1 MPREEEEIYTY
12 LFTGFL
18 DSGKTSLI
26 MGTLQD
32 PSFSTGEKTLIIC
45 CEEGEI
51 EYEEE
56 ILKKHN
62 AEVVVVEEQEDFTTK
77 FLEECRK
84 KYNPDRV
91 MIEYNGTWDIEH
103 IMELEMPEY
112 WVLVQL
118 LTTVDASTFES
129 YMSNMRSLLVPQ
141 FTYSEV
147 VIFNRCTEET
157 PKGSYR
163 RMVKAVNRKAQM
175 VYEREDGTM
184 DNSMDEELP
193 FDITADVIDITE
205 DDYGIWYMDALDHPE
220 HYEGKKLHFKAVIY
234 QPPEFPK
241 DWFVPGR
248 FAMTCCADD
257 IAFIGYKC
265 RAVSVSK
272 FKNRDWAYVTATAKV
287 ENVKEYGGEG
297 LVLYAEKLEPAEKS
311 EEELVYFT

>member
-1 MPREEEEIYTY
+1 MQSEEKEIYTY

-32 PSFSTGEKTLIIC
+32 INFSTGEKTLIVC
-45 CEEGEI
+45 CEEGET
-51 EYEEE
+51 EYDRVVLE
-56 ILKKHN
+56 KNN
-62 AEVVVVEEQEDFTTK
+62 AVVVMAEEQEKFTTE
-77 FLEECRK
+77 FLETCQK

-112 WVLVQL
+112 WILVQL

-129 YMSNMRSLLVPQ
+129 YMNNMRSLFVPQ

-147 VIFNRCTEET
+147 VIFNRCTQET
-157 PKGSYR
+157 PKGSFR

-175 VYEREDGTM
+175 VYELENGKI

-193 FDITADVIDITE
+193 FDITADIVEIEE

-220 HYEGKKLHFKAVIY
+220 NYEGKTIHFKAVIY
-234 QPPEFPK
+234 QPPEFSK

-257 IAFIGYKC
+257 ITFIGYKC
-265 RAVSVSK
+265 KSAEVSQ
-272 FKNRDWAYVTATAKV
+272 FKNRDWAYVTAKASVKY
-287 ENVKEYGGEG
+287 VKEYGGEG